1 MVHPLGVEPRIA
13 GYKPGA
19 TNRISLGC
27 KNGAPRETR
36 THTSSVLSRFPL
48 PIGVGEHKQSRQSYL
63 ANKKW
68 SYVKLLFLS
77 KVYGSPRET

>member
-48 PIGVGEHKQSRQSYL
+48 PIGVGEHKQSRQYNL
-63 ANKKW
+63 ANQKMELWKIA
-68 SYVKLLFLS
+68 VP
-77 KVYGSPRET
+77 V